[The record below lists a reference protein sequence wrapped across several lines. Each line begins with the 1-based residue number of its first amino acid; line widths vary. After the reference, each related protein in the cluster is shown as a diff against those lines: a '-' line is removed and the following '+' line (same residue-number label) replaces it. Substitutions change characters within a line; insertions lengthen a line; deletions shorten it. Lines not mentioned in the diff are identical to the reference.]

1 MSLEPLEVTER
12 EELPPEQRFAEFIE
26 SYQDEEGKTKYKDM
40 LKRIVIAKKKSLVV
54 DFQDVIE
61 FDQELASLIIE
72 RPREYIPKFEKV
84 LEEIASRYA
93 GKKYKVN
100 LRFTNLDETV
110 KLREIR
116 DEHIGKLIMIEGIL
130 VRQTQ
135 VKGRIKKAYFRC
147 EACGT
152 VFPVIQKDIYIMTPT
167 ACPNPECPKKTG
179 PFTFLAD
186 HPDNE
191 YVNWQ
196 LLVVQEKPEELPA
209 GQLPRSIEV
218 IVEDDLVDV
227 ARPGDKV
234 TIVGIVEAKPDKL
247 LRKGSSSIFTL
258 RIYANNIEVS
268 QKVLED
274 IVLEPE
280 DVEKIQELA
289 KDPWIHKKIIM
300 SIAPSIYGHWDI
312 KEAIALLLFG
322 GVPKRLEDGT
332 RLRGDIHVLIIGDPG
347 TAKSQLLQYAARVA
361 PRSVYTTGKG
371 STAAGLTAAVVKD
384 KVTGEYYLEAGAL
397 VIADGGVAVIDE
409 IDKMR
414 DEDRVAIHEAME
426 QQTVSI
432 AKAGIVAKLN
442 ARCSVLAAGN
452 PRYGRYLPNRTIAE
466 NINLPPSILS
476 RFDLIF
482 VLQDRPNPEH
492 DRRLVRYILNVH
504 KEADK
509 IKPEI
514 PLELLKK
521 YIVYAKKTVT
531 PTLTEEAKKIIEN
544 FFVDLRSKA
553 ANNPELGVPITARQL
568 EALIRMSEAHARMAL
583 RNSVITEDAVEA
595 VRMMLSFLSTVGLD
609 VETGRI
615 DIDVIY
621 TGRPVSKINKIAM
634 VSRIVRDLG
643 EGRECVPVKEIVE
656 EARKKGIDPETVEEA
671 LKILKNDG
679 TIYEKRSG
687 CFNYYTNY

>member
-1 MSLEPLEVTER
+1 MSEVVLDR
-12 EELPPEQRFAEFIE
+12 EESIEDVFREFIE
-26 SYQDEEGKTKYKDM
+26 TYEDESGKPKYKES
-40 LKRIVIAKKKSLVV
+40 LKKVVLEKKRSLVV
-54 DFQDVIE
+54 DFADLIE
-61 FDQELASLIIE
+61 FDTELARAIIDKPKE
-72 RPREYIPKFEKV
+72 VIPRLEKV
-84 LEEIASRYA
+84 LEELASF
-93 GKKYKVN
+93 YKVSQYKIN
-100 LRFTNLDETV
+100 LRFRNLDEKV

-116 DEHIGKLIMIEGIL
+116 DVHISKLIMFEGIL
-130 VRQTQ
+130 VRTTQ
-135 VKGRIKKAYFRC
+135 VKERIKKAYFRC
-147 EACGT
+147 EACGA
-152 VFPVIQKDIYIMTPT
+152 VFPVPQDDIYLKPPT
-167 ACPNPECPKKTG
+167 QCPNEECPRRTG
-179 PFTFLAD
+179 PFTFLSD

-196 LLVVQEKPEELPA
+196 LMVVQEKPEELPA

-234 TIVGIVEAKPDKL
+234 TVIGIAEAKPDRL
-247 LRKGSSSIFTL
+247 PRKGSSTIFTI

-268 QKVLED
+268 QKLLED
-274 IVLEPE
+274 VSLTEE
-280 DVEKIQELA
+280 DVEKIKALS
-289 KDPWIHKKIIM
+289 KDPWIHKRIIM

-322 GVPKRLEDGT
+322 GVPKVLEDGT
-332 RLRGDIHVLIIGDPG
+332 RIRGDIHVLIIGDPG

-371 STAAGLTAAVVKD
+371 STAAGLTAAVVRD
-384 KVTGEYYLEAGAL
+384 KLTGEFYLEAGAL

-452 PRYGRYLPNRTIAE
+452 PRYGRYLPNRTVSE

-482 VLQDRPNPEH
+482 ILRDTPDPVK

-504 KEADK
+504 KESEK
-509 IKPEI
+509 VKPEI

-521 YIVYAKKTVT
+521 YIVYAKRNVT
-531 PTLTEEAKKIIEN
+531 PRLSDEAKKVIEE

-553 ANNPELGVPITARQL
+553 SNSPDISVPITARQL

-583 RNSVITEDAVEA
+583 RNIVLLEDAIEA
-595 VRMMLSFLSTVGLD
+595 IRLMLAFLQTVGID
-609 VETGRI
+609 VETGRL
-615 DIDVIY
+615 DIDVIF
-621 TGRPVSKINKIAM
+621 TGRSISKAAKISTVGRILREM
-634 VSRIVRDLG
+634 SRERG
-643 EGRECVPVKEIVE
+643 STCVPIKELVEIARKKGIEPEIVE
-656 EARKKGIDPETVEEA
+656 EALKMLKRDGVIFEE
-671 LKILKNDG
+671 
-679 TIYEKRSG
+679 RPG
-687 CFNYYTNY
+687 CVKYTSYF

>member
-1 MSLEPLEVTER
+1 VSAL
-12 EELPPEQRFAEFIE
+12 EELEKLSPEEKFREFIE
-26 SYQDEEGKTKYKDM
+26 TYRDEEGKIKYKEA
-40 LKRIVIAKKKSLVV
+40 LKRVVLEKKRSLVV
-54 DFQDVIE
+54 DFHDIID
-61 FDQELASLIIE
+61 FDQELASLLLDK
-72 RPREYIPKFEKV
+72 PREYIPKFEKI
-84 LEEIASRYA
+84 LKDMASAYA
-93 GKKYKVN
+93 GREYTLN
-100 LRFTNLDETV
+100 LRLSNLDETV

-116 DEHIGKLIMIEGIL
+116 DIHVGKLIMIEGIL
-130 VRQTQ
+130 VRITQ
-135 VKGRIKKAYFRC
+135 VKERIKKAYFRC

-152 VFPVIQKDIYIMTPT
+152 VFPVPQNDIYIVTPS

-179 PFTFLAD
+179 PFTFLPD
-186 HPDNE
+186 HPGNE

-196 LLVVQEKPEELPA
+196 LMVVQERPEELPA

-234 TIVGIVEAKPDKL
+234 TIVGIVEAKPDKI
-247 LRKGSSSIFTL
+247 LRKGSSSIFTI

-268 QKVLED
+268 QKVLEEID
-274 IVLEPE
+274 LEPE
-280 DVEKIQELA
+280 DVEKIQELS
-289 KDPWIHKKIIM
+289 KDPWIHKRIIM

-322 GVPKRLEDGT
+322 GVPKLLEDGT
-332 RLRGDIHVLIIGDPG
+332 RIRGDIHVLIIGDPG

-371 STAAGLTAAVVKD
+371 STAAGLTAAVVRD
-384 KVTGEYYLEAGAL
+384 KITGEFYLEAGAL

-482 VLQDRPNPEH
+482 VLQDKPDPVH

-514 PLELLKK
+514 SIDLLKK
-521 YIVYAKKTVT
+521 YIVYARKTTT
-531 PTLTEEAKKIIEN
+531 PKLTEEAKKIIEN

-553 ANNPELGVPITARQL
+553 ANNPEMGVPITARQL
-568 EALIRMSEAHARMAL
+568 EALVRMSEAHARMAL
-583 RNSVITEDAVEA
+583 RNVVLAEDAVEA
-595 VRMMLSFLSTVGLD
+595 VRIMLAFLNTVGLD
-609 VETGRI
+609 VETGRL
-615 DIDVIY
+615 DIDVIL
-621 TGRPVSKINKIAM
+621 TGRPISKTTKLMSVSKILRELN
-634 VSRIVRDLG
+634 
-643 EGRECVPVKEIVE
+643 EGRECVPLKELVE
-656 EARKKGIDPETVEEA
+656 EARKKGIEPELVEEA
-671 LKILKNDG
+671 IRMLRRDG
-679 TIYEKRSG
+679 TVFEKKTG
-687 CFNYYTNY
+687 CFSYYEYY